1 MILKLTGADF
11 SKNNLGTI
19 GILRDE
25 TKEILNNYSKI
36 LSETQKFAVQNFIL
50 ELKSND
56 IWSSITNLYIPLLAG
71 KLSETMYNIK
81 TKTMDATPNATDY
94 ALSTEGGLK
103 CNATSPDTTLTN
115 PMHFLYNGSQQS
127 LHCLFYNTR
136 NLDVSQSIIDGYGTD
151 TNGTGGNTSWITCA
165 VNPTVL
171 DNEEVAPTIKTD
183 GNIVVSLGTTYANN
197 YFSKAPAFQGWTQRT
212 DGNVIL
218 GSKGATLGNNATPI
232 STDNTYTN
240 KPIYPFL
247 KYTKKVDVN
256 GSFEFGILSMGSG
269 LSDEKLLKYREIV
282 NKLINALTV

>member
-81 TKTMDATPNATDY
+81 TKTIDTIPNATEYD
-94 ALSTEGGLK
+94 LSTEGGLK
-103 CNATSPDTTLTN
+103 CTITNPDNALTN
-115 PMHFLYNGSQQS
+115 PVYFLYNGSQQS
-127 LHCLFYNTR
+127 LHCLFYNTK
-136 NLDVSQSIIDGYGTD
+136 NLDINQSIIDGFGTD
-151 TNGTGGNTSWITCA
+151 TNGVGGNTNWITCSI
-165 VNPTVL
+165 NPSVL
-171 DNEEVAPTIKTD
+171 DNEVAPTVKTD
-183 GNIVVSLGTTYANN
+183 KNIGVSFGTTYKNN
-197 YFSKAPAFQGWTQRT
+197 YFSKVPSFQGWTQRT

-218 GSKGATLGNNATPI
+218 GSKGAILNSDSTPI

-269 LSDEKLLKYREIV
+269 LSNEKLLKYREVV
-282 NKLINALTV
+282 NKLINALSV